1 MVVHSCHLGTL
12 EIRQKNQLKLKVSLG
27 YKNEFKKRL
36 SYIQYY
42 IQEIGHFKCTTQCM
56 WQNRL
61 MLKAAKSKAEIS
73 THYLTETCSVFLCQE
88 QLKSHSL

>member
-27 YKNEFKKRL
+27 YKTQFKKSL
-36 SYIQYY
+36 SYNI
-42 IQEIGHFKCTTQCM
+42 IFRRCGHFKCTTQCM
-56 WQNRL
+56 WYNRL
-61 MLKAAKSKAEIS
+61 MLGAAKSKAEIS
-73 THYLTETCSVFLCQE
+73 TQYLTETCLVFLWQE